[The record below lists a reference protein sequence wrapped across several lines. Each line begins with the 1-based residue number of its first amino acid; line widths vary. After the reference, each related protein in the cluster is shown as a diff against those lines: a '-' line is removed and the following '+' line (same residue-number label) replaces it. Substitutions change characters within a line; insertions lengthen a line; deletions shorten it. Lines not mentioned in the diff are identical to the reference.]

1 MGLCLAIFLFLILGY
16 VFSKRLHTTLEVVA
30 MCAIALTSF
39 SGIVPAKTVLSNFAN
54 SNVILIV
61 SMFVVSTGFGKTQAV
76 HKLSQMVYKVS
87 RGSFTIMLAG
97 YCFIA
102 FMLSQLI
109 PSPVVV
115 FTVVSPLLALSCEA
129 MDVSPSKAMF
139 SLGLIGVASIGILP
153 LGSGAITFAQQNAY
167 LESYG
172 YTDYAMNLLDPFFG
186 RFPIAVVV
194 FLYAVFIAPKMAPA
208 QPTVPITLK
217 TGAQSKK
224 GEKATPQ
231 LDPVRE
237 VLGYLIFTVTTILL
251 IFSSNLG
258 LSGWQVAFAG
268 AAISVATGVLKPQEA
283 IDAIPM
289 RIALMQIAA
298 YAVGGA
304 MTECGLGELIGN
316 TFASVIG
323 MSSNGYVIGAA
334 FFIVPFILTQFM
346 NNTSVINI
354 FTPILVLT
362 CKALG
367 CNPVGPLLLLLM
379 TGCLTAFMTP
389 MATGTIAPMMGAG
402 GYDQTDL
409 FKMEWLPSIIIS
421 VVAIL
426 YIMTVYPA
434 F

>member
-1 MGLCLAIFLFLILGY
+1 
-16 VFSKRLHTTLEVVA
+16 

-61 SMFVVSTGFGKTQAV
+61 SMFVVSAGFGKTQAV

-139 SLGLIGVASIGILP
+139 SLGLVGVASIGILP

-217 TGAQSKK
+217 TGTQSKK
-224 GEKATPQ
+224 EGKAVPQ

-367 CNPVGPLLLLLM
+367 CNPVGPLLLLM

-409 FKMEWLPSIIIS
+409 FKMGWLPSIIIS

>member
-16 VFSKRLHTTLEVVA
+16 VFSKRLHTTLGVVA

-61 SMFVVSTGFGKTQAV
+61 SMFVVSAGFGKTQAV

-139 SLGLIGVASIGILP
+139 SLGLVGVASIGILP

-217 TGAQSKK
+217 TGTQSKK
-224 GEKATPQ
+224 EGKAVPQ

-367 CNPVGPLLLLLM
+367 CNPVGPLLLLM

-409 FKMEWLPSIIIS
+409 FKMGWLPSIIIS

>member
-16 VFSKRLHTTLEVVA
+16 VFSKRLHTTLGVVA

-61 SMFVVSTGFGKTQAV
+61 SMFVVSAGFGKTQAV

-217 TGAQSKK
+217 TGTQSKK
-224 GEKATPQ
+224 EGKDAPQ

-367 CNPVGPLLLLLM
+367 CNPVGPLLLLM

-409 FKMEWLPSIIIS
+409 FKMGWLPSIIIS

>member
-1 MGLCLAIFLFLILGY
+1 
-16 VFSKRLHTTLEVVA
+16 

-61 SMFVVSTGFGKTQAV
+61 SMFVVSAGFGKTQAV

-186 RFPIAVVV
+186 RFPIAIVV

-217 TGAQSKK
+217 TGTQSKK
-224 GEKATPQ
+224 GEKAAPQ

-367 CNPVGPLLLLLM
+367 CNPVGPLLLLM

-409 FKMEWLPSIIIS
+409 FKMGWLPSIIIS

>member
-1 MGLCLAIFLFLILGY
+1 
-16 VFSKRLHTTLEVVA
+16 

-61 SMFVVSTGFGKTQAV
+61 SMFVVSAGFGKTQAV

-139 SLGLIGVASIGILP
+139 SLGLVGVASIGILP

-208 QPTVPITLK
+208 QPPGPITLK
-217 TGAQSKK
+217 TGTQSKK
-224 GEKATPQ
+224 EGKAVPQ

-367 CNPVGPLLLLLM
+367 CNPVGPLLLLM

-409 FKMEWLPSIIIS
+409 FKMGWLPSIIIS